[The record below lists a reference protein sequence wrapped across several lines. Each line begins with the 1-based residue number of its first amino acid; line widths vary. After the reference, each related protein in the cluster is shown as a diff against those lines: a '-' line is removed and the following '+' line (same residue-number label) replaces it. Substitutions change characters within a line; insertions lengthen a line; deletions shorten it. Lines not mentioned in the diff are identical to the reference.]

1 MSSLPQ
7 YQPNLEHDDHERM
20 QGLIMF
26 LSSYVEQYHG
36 GSVRLLE
43 FDGKRLVVEMG
54 GACIGCPLSTN
65 TLRGWVEGTARQ
77 FFPDLE
83 QVVGVEAGKSSES

>member
-1 MSSLPQ
+1 MNSMPE
-7 YQPNLEHDDHERM
+7 YQPNADHDEHERM
-20 QGLIMF
+20 QGLITF
-26 LSSYVEQYHG
+26 LSSYVEHYHG

-54 GACIGCPLSTN
+54 GSCVGCPLSTN

-83 QVVGVEAGKSSES
+83 EVIGKEAEEPAGS

>member
-7 YQPNLEHDDHERM
+7 YQPNAEQDEHERM
-20 QGLIMF
+20 QGLIAF

-65 TLRGWVEGTARQ
+65 TLRGRVEGTARQ

-83 QVVGVEAGKSSES
+83 QVIGVEAEGTQR